1 MQENEKVDFN
11 QKLEEV
17 LATEDYY
24 QLLAEL
30 LGNYRVEYKEVNQK
44 LASAHNS
51 GKLDI
56 LKFLN
61 SPHFL
66 DGNISHIRQYLGV
79 IGLIEAPTKA
89 VFETSQRILSKG
101 EYCNI
106 PISEFLGENK
116 SRITDAVEMLADSPT
131 KWEFFLRSILI
142 SQSKISLEESF
153 QFTIELTAHSNQ
165 KIQTEAIL
173 ALGYLKYSSDN
184 DLLEKAL
191 DHIHSLL
198 EKKHSSELTKS
209 CLQTINEICKKNFSF
224 AKGATKSIILC
235 LLDESTLLLEEVSQI
250 IWLDKEHLPAEWE
263 EHFLRFFDKFSITD
277 WQKVHVVDY
286 ALAALLNRE
295 RSAEVIALLE
305 QKLVVNNN
313 VNLEITNF
321 HDISKAIW
329 ESEYIDHEQL
339 FTRWFYS
346 GNHCL
351 CQAASDII
359 SEHENS
365 PSKVSKIE
373 ETQDYL
379 YIARKAVGWL
389 FIKPKLATFYV
400 LSVLENCDESDID
413 KISNLLFYP
422 LIMNTPHTVEE
433 VIKEHVAKLDKRK
446 KKAQAL
452 VKVLKKSNA
461 YHDVINK
468 ASLNKELHPSTR
480 SREAMGRKRLVEHE
494 AMMKEVHKTSFLA
507 SLFGNNKKVI
517 LYGNK
522 SVYKQYGG
530 NGESKRQVMPL
541 SKISHSTEVPILFS
555 IDPVG
560 LNRLIN
566 IFRYER

>member
-24 QLLAEL
+24 QSLVEL
-30 LGNYRVEYKEVNQK
+30 LGDYRVEYKEVIQK

-51 GKLDI
+51 GRLDV

-79 IGLIEAPTKA
+79 IGLIEAPTKS

-116 SRITDAVEMLADSPT
+116 SRIIDAVEMLANSPT
-131 KWEFFLRSILI
+131 KWEFFLRVTLI

-153 QFTIELTAHSNQ
+153 QLALELTAHSNQ

-173 ALGYLKYSSDN
+173 ALGYLKYSSNN

-198 EKKHSSELTKS
+198 EKKHTVELTKS
-209 CLQTINEICKKNFSF
+209 CLQTINEICKKDSSF
-224 AKGATKSIILC
+224 AKNATKSITLC
-235 LLDESTLLLEEVSQI
+235 LLDESILLLEEVSQI
-250 IWLDKEHLPAEWE
+250 IWLNKEHLPAEWE
-263 EHFLRFFDKFSITD
+263 GHFLRFFDKFSITD
-277 WQKVHVVDY
+277 WQKVHTVDY
-286 ALAALLNRE
+286 ALAALINRE
-295 RSAEVIALLE
+295 RSAEIIRLLE
-305 QKLVVNNN
+305 QKLIVSNN

-329 ESEYIDHEQL
+329 ESEHIDHEQL

-346 GNHCL
+346 GNPYL

-359 SEHENS
+359 SKHENS

-373 ETQDYL
+373 ETKDYF

-389 FIKPKLATFYV
+389 FFKPKLATFYV
-400 LSVLENCDESDID
+400 LSVLENCDDSDIN
-413 KISNLLFYP
+413 KISDLLFHP
-422 LIMNTPHTVEE
+422 LLMNTPQTVEG
-433 VIKEHVAKLDKRK
+433 VIKKHIEKLDKRK
-446 KKAQAL
+446 KKTQAL
-452 VKVLKKSNA
+452 VNVLSKSDA
-461 YHDVINK
+461 YHDVLNK

-480 SREAMGRKRLVEHE
+480 NREAMGRKRYVEHE
-494 AMMKEVHKTSFLA
+494 AMMKEVHKTSLLA
-507 SLFGNNKKVI
+507 SLFGDNKKII

-541 SKISHSTEVPILFS
+541 SKISHSTEVPIFFS

-560 LNRLIN
+560 LNRLIHV
-566 IFRYER
+566 FRYER